1 MTTKIVST
9 EELPLEC
16 RKLLANFG
24 LKEVNFNEYDL
35 ESTEVIMAWPRQI
48 TKEIVGKAK
57 YLKFIQTFSAGV
69 DDLDFSVIPETVQ
82 VFSNA
87 GAYALSVAE
96 HTWALI
102 LALAKG
108 IGLRKRVESYQI
120 DGKVLLILGGGGI
133 GSEVARIGKEG
144 FNTFNIGLSRSF
156 KKPEYFDIRDS
167 ITKLGEYITKADIIV
182 DALPLNKYT
191 KGILNYDILK
201 FVKNKVIIVNVGRG
215 ETIDEDGIYRLLV
228 ERPTVRF
235 GTDVFWRHNGKEDF
249 ESKLWNLENFIGTL
263 HTAGGYASQEVLE
276 KAKMRACE
284 NVYKLLTTGNAENK
298 VKREDYI

>member
-35 ESTEVIMAWPRQI
+35 ESAEVIMAWPRQI
-48 TKEIVGKAK
+48 TKEIVSKAK
-57 YLKFIQTFSAGV
+57 NLKFIQTFSAGV

-120 DGKVLLILGGGGI
+120 YGKVLLILGGGGI

-156 KKPEYFDIRDS
+156 KEPEYFDIRDS

-182 DALPLNKYT
+182 DTLPLNKYT
-191 KGILNYDILK
+191 RGILNYEILK

-235 GTDVFWRHNGKEDF
+235 GTDVFWRRNGKEDF

-276 KAKMRACE
+276 KAKLKACE
-284 NVYKLLTTGNAENK
+284 NVYKLLTTGSAENK